1 MDVILMR
8 LLFLQPQPCIRA
20 LKLAKG
26 LKGALGEDVSLV
38 FGYLDRTLTELYGYG
53 DEFFDYFVKLNRD
66 YPEKGIS
73 ELAQRYRPHLIH
85 SHNAP
90 DFLTV
95 SAINT
100 VDDIPIIHDTHDAL
114 TMRRMGYYAG
124 DTEERIQ
131 GYAEEER
138 IANEESDG
146 RLYVTEG
153 VGDYIRKRYTVDPEF
168 ELVFRNYVSE
178 DMMPR
183 YLTDKLSDKDGEIHI
198 VYAGTI
204 TSQIEGHHYDLR
216 GIFRKIAEQGFHVHI
231 YAAREDEAYSLLA
244 EEEDLIHYHGHF
256 PRKALM
262 HDELKKYD
270 FGWAGFN
277 DVMNKEHLDV
287 CLPNK
292 AIEYIACGLP
302 ILTLPH
308 KTLSEFVEEHG
319 VGLVINS
326 FEDMKEQLS
335 ESNEIKEIL
344 LKKRYEF
351 TIENNINKLIQ
362 FYTDLIAQHPID
374 LIHDAPSRLSLFSAY
389 AETLYGE
396 PIRQKIGSDEKSEPI
411 RR

>member
-1 MDVILMR
+1 MDVTVMR

-53 DEFFDYFVKLNRD
+53 DEFFDRFVKLGN
-66 YPEKGIS
+66 PEKSIS
-73 ELAQRYRPHLIH
+73 ELVERYKPHIIH

-95 SAINT
+95 SAINA
-100 VDDIPIIHDTHDAL
+100 VDDIPVIHDTHDAL
-114 TMRRMGYYAG
+114 TMRKMGYYAG
-124 DTEERIQ
+124 DDEARIQ
-131 GYAEEER
+131 EYADEEK

-153 VGDYIRKRYTVDPEF
+153 VGDYIRKRYTVDES

-178 DMMPR
+178 DMMPWD
-183 YLTDKLSDKDGEIHI
+183 LTDKFSDKDGEIHI

-216 GIFRKIAEQGFHVHI
+216 EIFMEIAEQGFHIHI

-244 EEEDLIHYHGHF
+244 EEEDFVHYHGHF
-256 PRKALM
+256 PRKELM
-262 HDELKKYD
+262 RNELKKYD

-302 ILTLPH
+302 VLTLPH
-308 KTLSEFVEEHG
+308 KTLSEFVEEHK

-326 FEDMKEQLS
+326 FDEMREQLF
-335 ESNEIKEIL
+335 ESNELKEIVL
-344 LKKRYEF
+344 RKRYEF
-351 TIENNINKLIQ
+351 TIESNINRLIQ
-362 FYTDLIAQHPID
+362 FYANLIAQHSID
-374 LIHDAPSRLSLFSAY
+374 LIRDAPPRLSLFS
-389 AETLYGE
+389 
-396 PIRQKIGSDEKSEPI
+396 RQRSDILKN
-411 RR
+411 

>member
-1 MDVILMR
+1 MR

-53 DEFFDYFVKLNRD
+53 DEFFDEFVKLGN
-66 YPEKGIS
+66 PEKSIS
-73 ELAQRYRPHLIH
+73 ELVQRYKPDIIH

-95 SAINT
+95 SAINA
-100 VDDIPIIHDTHDAL
+100 VDDIPVIHDTHDAL
-114 TMRRMGYYAG
+114 TMRKMGYYAG
-124 DTEERIQ
+124 DDAARIQ
-131 GYAEEER
+131 EYTDEEK

-153 VGDYIRKRYTVDPEF
+153 VGDYIRKRYSVDDS

-178 DMMPR
+178 DMIPWD
-183 YLTDKLSDKDGEIHI
+183 LTDKLSDKDGEIHI

-204 TSQIEGHHYDLR
+204 TSQMEGHHYDLR
-216 GIFRKIAEQGFHVHI
+216 EIFRKIAEQGFHIHI
-231 YAAREDEAYSLLA
+231 YAASEDEAYSLLA

-256 PRKALM
+256 DRKTLM
-262 HDELKKYD
+262 HDELQKYD

-287 CLPNK
+287 ALPNK

-302 ILTLPH
+302 VLTLPH
-308 KTLSEFVEEHG
+308 KTLSEFVEEHK
-319 VGLVINS
+319 VGFVINS
-326 FEDMKEQLS
+326 FDDMKEQLF
-335 ESNEIKEIL
+335 ESNEIKEIVL
-344 LKKRYEF
+344 RKRYEF
-351 TIENNINKLIQ
+351 TIENNIDQLIQ
-362 FYTDLIAQHPID
+362 FYTNLIAQHPID
-374 LIHDAPSRLSLFSAY
+374 FIRDASPRLPLFRAH
-389 AETLYGE
+389 GV
-396 PIRQKIGSDEKSEPI
+396 I
-411 RR
+411 RRPNSPKN

>member
-26 LKGALGEDVSLV
+26 LKGALGEDV
-38 FGYLDRTLTELYGYG
+38 Y
-53 DEFFDYFVKLNRD
+53 
-66 YPEKGIS
+66 IS
-73 ELAQRYRPHLIH
+73 ELVERYKPDIIH

-95 SAINT
+95 SAINA

-114 TMRRMGYYAG
+114 TMRKMGYYVG
-124 DTEERIQ
+124 DDEERIKE
-131 GYAEEER
+131 YAEEEK

-153 VGDYIRKRYTVDPEF
+153 VGDYIRKRYAVDESD
-168 ELVFRNYVSE
+168 LVFRNYVSE
-178 DMMPR
+178 DMMPWD
-183 YLTDKLSDKDGEIHI
+183 LTDKFSDKDGEIHI

-204 TSQIEGHHYDLR
+204 TSQIAGHHYDLR
-216 GIFRKIAEQGFHVHI
+216 GIFREIAEQGFHIHI
-231 YAAREDEAYSLLA
+231 YAASEDEAYSLLA

-256 PRKALM
+256 DRKTLM
-262 HDELKKYD
+262 HDELHKYD

-277 DVMNKEHLDV
+277 DMMNKEHLDV

-302 ILTLPH
+302 VLTLPH
-308 KTLSEFVEEHG
+308 KTLSEFVEEHK

-326 FEDMKEQLS
+326 FGDMKEQLF
-335 ESNEIKEIL
+335 ESNELKEIVI
-344 LKKRYEF
+344 KKRYEF

-362 FYTDLIAQHPID
+362 FYTNQIAQYPN
-374 LIHDAPSRLSLFSAY
+374 
-389 AETLYGE
+389 
-396 PIRQKIGSDEKSEPI
+396 
-411 RR
+411 

>member
-1 MDVILMR
+1 MR

-53 DEFFDYFVKLNRD
+53 DEFFDEFVKLSN
-66 YPEKGIS
+66 PQKSIS
-73 ELAQRYRPHLIH
+73 ELAKRYKPDIIH

-95 SAINT
+95 SAINA
-100 VDDIPIIHDTHDAL
+100 VDDIPVIHDTHDAL
-114 TMRRMGYYAG
+114 TMRKMGYYAG
-124 DTEERIQ
+124 DDEARIQ
-131 GYAEEER
+131 EYADEEK

-153 VGDYIRKRYTVDPEF
+153 VGDYIRKRYTVDESD
-168 ELVFRNYVSE
+168 LVFRNYVSE

-183 YLTDKLSDKDGEIHI
+183 YLTDKFSDKDGEIHI

-216 GIFRKIAEQGFHVHI
+216 GIFREIAEQGFHIHI

-244 EEEDLIHYHGHF
+244 EGEDLVHYHGHF
-256 PRKALM
+256 PQKALM
-262 HDELKKYD
+262 HNELHKYD

-287 CLPNK
+287 ALPNK

-302 ILTLPH
+302 VLTLPH
-308 KTLSEFVEEHG
+308 KTLSEFVEEHK

-326 FEDMKEQLS
+326 FDDMKEQLS
-335 ESNEIKEIL
+335 ESNELKEIVL
-344 LKKRYEF
+344 RKRYEF
-351 TIENNINKLIQ
+351 TIENNIYRLVQ
-362 FYTDLIAQHPID
+362 FYTDLIAQHSID
-374 LIHDAPSRLSLFSAY
+374 FIRDAPPRLSVFRAHGDSR
-389 AETLYGE
+389 ESNH
-396 PIRQKIGSDEKSEPI
+396 P
-411 RR
+411 

>member
-38 FGYLDRTLTELYGYG
+38 FGYLDRTLTDLYGYG
-53 DEFFDYFVKLNRD
+53 DEFFDEFVKLSRED
-66 YPEKGIS
+66 PEKSIS
-73 ELAQRYRPHLIH
+73 ELTERYKPAIIH

-95 SAINT
+95 SAINA
-100 VDDIPIIHDTHDAL
+100 VDNIPIIHDTHDAL
-114 TMRRMGYYAG
+114 TMRKMGYYAG
-124 DTEERIQ
+124 DDEYRIQ
-131 GYAEEER
+131 EYAEEEK

-153 VGDYIRKRYTVDPEF
+153 VGDHIRKRYTVDPKSD
-168 ELVFRNYVSE
+168 LVFRNYVSE
-178 DMMPR
+178 NMMSWD
-183 YLTDKLSDKDGEIHI
+183 LTDKLSDKDRAIHI

-216 GIFRKIAEQGFHVHI
+216 GIFREIAEQGFHIHI
-231 YAAREDEAYSLLA
+231 YAAREDEGYSLLA

-256 PRKALM
+256 DRKTLM

-277 DVMNKEHLDV
+277 DMMNKEHLDV
-287 CLPNK
+287 ALPNK

-302 ILTLPH
+302 VLTLPH
-308 KTLSEFVEEHG
+308 KTLSMFVEEHK

-326 FEDMKEQLS
+326 FDVMKEQLF
-335 ESNEIKEIL
+335 ESNDLKETVI
-344 LKKRYEF
+344 KKRYEF
-351 TIENNINKLIQ
+351 TIENNINQLIQ
-362 FYTDLIAQHPID
+362 FYTNQIAQYPN
-374 LIHDAPSRLSLFSAY
+374 
-389 AETLYGE
+389 
-396 PIRQKIGSDEKSEPI
+396 
-411 RR
+411 

>member
-1 MDVILMR
+1 MR

-53 DEFFDYFVKLNRD
+53 DEFFDEFVILSRED
-66 YPEKGIS
+66 PEKGIS
-73 ELAQRYRPHLIH
+73 ELAERYKPDIIH

-90 DFLTV
+90 DFLTL
-95 SAINT
+95 SAINA
-100 VDDIPIIHDTHDAL
+100 VDDIPIIHDTHDVL
-114 TMRRMGYYAG
+114 TMRKMGYYVG
-124 DTEERIQ
+124 DDEERIKE
-131 GYAEEER
+131 YAEEEK

-153 VGDYIRKRYTVDPEF
+153 VGDYIRKRYTVDESD
-168 ELVFRNYVSE
+168 LVFRNYVSE
-178 DMMPR
+178 EMMPWD
-183 YLTDKLSDKDGEIHI
+183 LTDKFSDKDGEIHI

-216 GIFRKIAEQGFHVHI
+216 GIFREIAEQGFHIHI
-231 YAAREDEAYSLLA
+231 YAARDDEAYSLLD
-244 EEEDLIHYHGHF
+244 EEENLIHYHGHF
-256 PRKALM
+256 DRKVLM
-262 HDELKKYD
+262 RDELKKYD

-287 CLPNK
+287 ALPNK

-308 KTLSEFVEEHG
+308 KTLSEFVEEHK
-319 VGLVINS
+319 VGLVIHS
-326 FEDMKEQLS
+326 FGDMKEQLF
-335 ESNEIKEIL
+335 ESNELKEIVI
-344 LKKRYEF
+344 KKRYEF

-362 FYTDLIAQHPID
+362 FYTNQIAQYPN
-374 LIHDAPSRLSLFSAY
+374 
-389 AETLYGE
+389 
-396 PIRQKIGSDEKSEPI
+396 
-411 RR
+411 

>member
-1 MDVILMR
+1 MR

-53 DEFFDYFVKLNRD
+53 DEFFDEFVKLSRED
-66 YPEKGIS
+66 PEKGIS
-73 ELAQRYRPHLIH
+73 ELVERYKPDIIH

-95 SAINT
+95 SAINA

-114 TMRRMGYYAG
+114 TMRKMGYYAG
-124 DTEERIQ
+124 DNEDRIQ
-131 GYAEEER
+131 EYAKEEK
-138 IANEESDG
+138 IANEVSNG

-153 VGDYIRKRYTVDPEF
+153 VGDYIRKRYTVDSES

-178 DMMPR
+178 EMMPWG
-183 YLTDKLSDKDGEIHI
+183 LTGKLSDRDGEIHI

-216 GIFRKIAEQGFHVHI
+216 GIFREIAEQGFHIHI

-256 PRKALM
+256 DRKVLM
-262 HDELKKYD
+262 LDELKKYD

-302 ILTLPH
+302 VLTLPH
-308 KTLSEFVEEHG
+308 KTLSEFVEEHK
-319 VGLVINS
+319 VGLVINNFS
-326 FEDMKEQLS
+326 ELKEQLF
-335 ESNEIKEIL
+335 ESNELKETVI
-344 LKKRYEF
+344 KKRYEF
-351 TIENNINKLIQ
+351 TIENNINQLIQ
-362 FYTDLIAQHPID
+362 FYTNQIARGNAELHHQHTK
-374 LIHDAPSRLSLFSAY
+374 R
-389 AETLYGE
+389 
-396 PIRQKIGSDEKSEPI
+396 
-411 RR
+411 

>member
-1 MDVILMR
+1 MR

-53 DEFFDYFVKLNRD
+53 DEFFDRFVKLGN
-66 YPEKGIS
+66 PEKSIS
-73 ELAQRYRPHLIH
+73 ELVERYKPHIIH

-95 SAINT
+95 SAINA
-100 VDDIPIIHDTHDAL
+100 VDDIPVIHDTHDAL
-114 TMRRMGYYAG
+114 TMRKMGYYAG
-124 DTEERIQ
+124 DDEARIQ
-131 GYAEEER
+131 EYADEEK

-153 VGDYIRKRYTVDPEF
+153 VGDYIRKRYTVDES

-178 DMMPR
+178 DMMPWD
-183 YLTDKLSDKDGEIHI
+183 LTDKFSDKDGEIHI

-216 GIFRKIAEQGFHVHI
+216 EIFMEIAEQGFHIHI

-244 EEEDLIHYHGHF
+244 EEEDFVHYHGHF
-256 PRKALM
+256 PRKELM
-262 HDELKKYD
+262 RNELKKYD

-302 ILTLPH
+302 VLTLPH
-308 KTLSEFVEEHG
+308 KTLSEFVEEHK

-326 FEDMKEQLS
+326 FDEMREQLF
-335 ESNEIKEIL
+335 ESNELKEIVL
-344 LKKRYEF
+344 RKRYEF
-351 TIENNINKLIQ
+351 TIESNINRLIQ
-362 FYTDLIAQHPID
+362 FYANLIAQHSID
-374 LIHDAPSRLSLFSAY
+374 LIRDAPPRLSLFS
-389 AETLYGE
+389 
-396 PIRQKIGSDEKSEPI
+396 RQRSDILKN
-411 RR
+411 

>member
-38 FGYLDRTLTELYGYG
+38 FGYLDRTLTDLYGYG
-53 DEFFDYFVKLNRD
+53 DEFFDEFVKLSRED
-66 YPEKGIS
+66 PEKGIS
-73 ELAQRYRPHLIH
+73 ELAERYKPDIIH

-95 SAINT
+95 SAINA

-114 TMRRMGYYAG
+114 TMRKMGYYVG
-124 DTEERIQ
+124 DDEERIKE
-131 GYAEEER
+131 YAEEEK

-153 VGDYIRKRYTVDPEF
+153 VGDYIRKRYTVDSES

-178 DMMPR
+178 DMMPWD
-183 YLTDKLSDKDGEIHI
+183 LTDKFSDKDGEIHI

-204 TSQIEGHHYDLR
+204 TSQIAGHHYDLR
-216 GIFRKIAEQGFHVHI
+216 GIFREIAEQGFHIHI
-231 YAAREDEAYSLLA
+231 YAASEDEAYSLLA

-256 PRKALM
+256 DRKTLM
-262 HDELKKYD
+262 HDELHKYD

-277 DVMNKEHLDV
+277 DMMNKEHLDV
-287 CLPNK
+287 ALPNK
-292 AIEYIACGLP
+292 TIEYIACGLP
-302 ILTLPH
+302 VLTLPH
-308 KTLSEFVEEHG
+308 KTLSEFVEEHK

-326 FEDMKEQLS
+326 FGDMKEQLF
-335 ESNEIKEIL
+335 ESNELKEIVI
-344 LKKRYEF
+344 KKRYEF
-351 TIENNINKLIQ
+351 TIENNINQLIQ
-362 FYTDLIAQHPID
+362 FYTNQIAQYPN
-374 LIHDAPSRLSLFSAY
+374 
-389 AETLYGE
+389 
-396 PIRQKIGSDEKSEPI
+396 
-411 RR
+411 

>member
-8 LLFLQPQPCIRA
+8 LLFLEPQPCIRA

-53 DEFFDYFVKLNRD
+53 DEFFDEFVKLSRED
-66 YPEKGIS
+66 PEKGIS
-73 ELAQRYRPHLIH
+73 ELAERYKPDIIH

-95 SAINT
+95 SAINA
-100 VDDIPIIHDTHDAL
+100 VDDIPIIHDTHDVM
-114 TMRRMGYYAG
+114 TMRKMGYYVG
-124 DTEERIQ
+124 DDEDRIQ
-131 GYAEEER
+131 KYAEEEK

-153 VGDYIRKRYTVDPEF
+153 VGDYIRKHYSVNPRP

-178 DMMPR
+178 DMMPWN
-183 YLTDKLSDKDGEIHI
+183 LTDKFSDKDGEIHI

-204 TSQIEGHHYDLR
+204 TSQMEGHHYDLR
-216 GIFRKIAEQGFHVHI
+216 GIFREIAEQGFHIHI

-244 EEEDLIHYHGHF
+244 EEDDLVHYHGHF
-256 PRKALM
+256 DRKTLM
-262 HDELKKYD
+262 HDEIKKYD

-302 ILTLPH
+302 VLTLPH
-308 KTLSEFVEEHG
+308 KTLSMFVEEHK

-326 FEDMKEQLS
+326 FDEMKEQLF
-335 ESNEIKEIL
+335 ESNELKEIVI
-344 LKKRYEF
+344 KKRYEF
-351 TIENNINKLIQ
+351 TIENNINRLIQ
-362 FYTDLIAQHPID
+362 FYTNQITQYLN
-374 LIHDAPSRLSLFSAY
+374 
-389 AETLYGE
+389 
-396 PIRQKIGSDEKSEPI
+396 
-411 RR
+411 

>member
-1 MDVILMR
+1 MCAIKEKNGCDMMR

-53 DEFFDYFVKLNRD
+53 DEFFDEFVKLSRED
-66 YPEKGIS
+66 PEKGIS
-73 ELAQRYRPHLIH
+73 ELAERYKPDIIH

-95 SAINT
+95 SAINA
-100 VDDIPIIHDTHDAL
+100 VDNIPIIHDTHDVL
-114 TMRRMGYYAG
+114 TMRKMGYYVG
-124 DTEERIQ
+124 DDENRIQ
-131 GYAEEER
+131 EYAEEEK

-153 VGDYIRKRYTVDPEF
+153 VGDYIRKRYTVNESD
-168 ELVFRNYVSE
+168 LVFRNYVSE
-178 DMMPR
+178 DMMPWD
-183 YLTDKLSDKDGEIHI
+183 LTDKLSDKDGAIHI

-216 GIFRKIAEQGFHVHI
+216 GIFREIAKQGFHIHI

-244 EEEDLIHYHGHF
+244 EEEDLVHYHGHF
-256 PRKALM
+256 DRKVLM
-262 HDELKKYD
+262 HDELQKYD

-277 DVMNKEHLDV
+277 DVMNKQHLDV
-287 CLPNK
+287 ALPNK

-302 ILTLPH
+302 VLTLPH
-308 KTLSEFVEEHG
+308 KTLSEFVEEHK

-326 FEDMKEQLS
+326 FDVMKEQLF
-335 ESNEIKEIL
+335 ESNEMKETVI
-344 LKKRYEF
+344 KKRYEF
-351 TIENNINKLIQ
+351 TIENNINQLIQ
-362 FYTDLIAQHPID
+362 FYTNQIAQ
-374 LIHDAPSRLSLFSAY
+374 Y
-389 AETLYGE
+389 TN
-396 PIRQKIGSDEKSEPI
+396 
-411 RR
+411 

>member
-38 FGYLDRTLTELYGYG
+38 FGYLDRTLTDLYGYG
-53 DEFFDYFVKLNRD
+53 DEFFDEFVKLSRED
-66 YPEKGIS
+66 PEKGIS
-73 ELAQRYRPHLIH
+73 ELAERYKPDIIH

-95 SAINT
+95 SAINA
-100 VDDIPIIHDTHDAL
+100 VDNIPIIHDTHDVL
-114 TMRRMGYYAG
+114 TMRKMGYYVG
-124 DTEERIQ
+124 DDEDRIQ
-131 GYAEEER
+131 EYAEEEK

-153 VGDYIRKRYTVDPEF
+153 VGDYIRKRYTVNESD
-168 ELVFRNYVSE
+168 LVFRNYVSE
-178 DMMPR
+178 DMMPWD
-183 YLTDKLSDKDGEIHI
+183 LTDKLSDKDGAIHI

-216 GIFRKIAEQGFHVHI
+216 GIFREIAEQGFHIHI

-244 EEEDLIHYHGHF
+244 EEEDLVHYHGHF
-256 PRKALM
+256 DRKVLM
-262 HDELKKYD
+262 HDELQKYD

-277 DVMNKEHLDV
+277 DVMNKQHLDV
-287 CLPNK
+287 ALPNK

-302 ILTLPH
+302 VLTLPH
-308 KTLSEFVEEHG
+308 KTLSMFVEEHK

-326 FEDMKEQLS
+326 FDVMKEQLF
-335 ESNEIKEIL
+335 ESNEMKETVI
-344 LKKRYEF
+344 KKRYEF
-351 TIENNINKLIQ
+351 TIENNINQLIQ
-362 FYTDLIAQHPID
+362 FYTNQIAQ
-374 LIHDAPSRLSLFSAY
+374 Y
-389 AETLYGE
+389 TN
-396 PIRQKIGSDEKSEPI
+396 
-411 RR
+411 

>member
-1 MDVILMR
+1 MR

-53 DEFFDYFVKLNRD
+53 DEFFDEFVKLSRED
-66 YPEKGIS
+66 PEKGIS
-73 ELAQRYRPHLIH
+73 ELVERYKPDIIH

-95 SAINT
+95 SAINA
-100 VDDIPIIHDTHDAL
+100 VDNIPIIHDTHDAL
-114 TMRRMGYYAG
+114 TMRKMGYYAG
-124 DTEERIQ
+124 DNEDRIQ
-131 GYAEEER
+131 EYAKEEK
-138 IANEESDG
+138 IANEVSNG

-153 VGDYIRKRYTVDPEF
+153 VGDYIRKRYTVDSES

-178 DMMPR
+178 EMMPWG
-183 YLTDKLSDKDGEIHI
+183 LTGKLSDRDGEIHI

-216 GIFRKIAEQGFHVHI
+216 GIFREIAEQGFHIHI

-256 PRKALM
+256 DRKVLM
-262 HDELKKYD
+262 LDELKKYD

-302 ILTLPH
+302 VLTLPH
-308 KTLSEFVEEHG
+308 KTLSEFVEEHK
-319 VGLVINS
+319 VGLVINNFS
-326 FEDMKEQLS
+326 ELKEQLF
-335 ESNEIKEIL
+335 ESNELKETVI
-344 LKKRYEF
+344 KKRYEF
-351 TIENNINKLIQ
+351 TIENNINQLIQ
-362 FYTDLIAQHPID
+362 FYTNQIARGNAELHHQHTK
-374 LIHDAPSRLSLFSAY
+374 R
-389 AETLYGE
+389 
-396 PIRQKIGSDEKSEPI
+396 
-411 RR
+411 